1 MSEVKLN
8 GLWKVTMREYERG
21 FGSRDMGTKFFDN
34 EKEAKQFCKE
44 WSDFEDPDCY
54 FRADY
59 EKVN

>member
-1 MSEVKLN
+1 MSEVKLG

-21 FGSRDMGTKFFDN
+21 YGQRDMGTKFFTT
-34 EKEAKQFCKE
+34 EEEAKQFCKE
-44 WSDFEDPDCY
+44 YFSGDPDCY